1 VERICGDPEA
11 YVRCHVRRL
20 EALRRAGHA
29 ERIDADRW
37 KIPSDIAERGIVH
50 DARNRGS
57 HVGDVANRDWDEPAH
72 P

>member
-37 KIPSDIAERGIVH
+37 KIPADIAERGI
-50 DARNRGS
+50 S
-57 HVGDVANRDWDEPAH
+57 P
-72 P
+72 

>member
-1 VERICGDPEA
+1 MERICGDPEA

-37 KIPSDIAERGIVH
+37 KIPADIAERGIVH

-57 HVGDVANRDWDEPAH
+57 HVDLRT
-72 P
+72 

>member
-29 ERIDADRW
+29 ERIDADT
-37 KIPSDIAERGIVH
+37 SCLLNY
-50 DARNRGS
+50 ARLVS
-57 HVGDVANRDWDEPAH
+57 LF
-72 P
+72 